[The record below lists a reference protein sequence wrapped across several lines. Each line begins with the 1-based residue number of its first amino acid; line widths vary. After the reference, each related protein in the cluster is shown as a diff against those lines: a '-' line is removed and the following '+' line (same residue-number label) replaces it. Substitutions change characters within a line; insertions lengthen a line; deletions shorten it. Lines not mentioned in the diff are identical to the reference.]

1 MSKKESVLFNFTPD
15 TQMKISEGKI
25 AFTLLSKE
33 YKDNQCLVIG
43 EKDANTIQKN
53 ISSKNNGFSTRVGVC
68 KSE

>member
-25 AFTLLSKE
+25 TFTLLSKD

-43 EKDANTIQKN
+43 ETNDNEKDI
-53 ISSKNNGFSTRVGVC
+53 
-68 KSE
+68 

>member
-15 TQMKISEGKI
+15 TQIKISKGKI
-25 AFTLLSKE
+25 AFTLLSKD

-43 EKDANTIQKN
+43 ETDANTIQKN
-53 ISSKNNGFSTRVGVC
+53 ISSQNNGFSTRVGVC

>member
-25 AFTLLSKE
+25 AFTLLSRD

-43 EKDANTIQKN
+43 ETDDNEKDI
-53 ISSKNNGFSTRVGVC
+53 
-68 KSE
+68 